1 MHIRALMKLDELDTV
16 YDYDNPAPLSAE
28 QAAKIDVILKEAKD
42 LTARYMHL
50 YGEVLPDR
58 GGEGQLVSYAV
69 TTPVFIDAV
78 AAHFDDSIRFV
89 QEETYD
95 APPMPDAEVR

>member
-1 MHIRALMKLDELDTV
+1 MKKLDELDTV
-16 YDYDNPAPLSAE
+16 YDYKHPAPLNAE

-42 LTARYMHL
+42 LAVQYMHL
-50 YGEVLPDR
+50 YGEILPDR

-78 AAHFDDSIRFV
+78 AANFNNSIAV
-89 QEETYD
+89 YQQDTYD
-95 APPMPDAEVR
+95 VPPMPDAEVR